1 MLADQLH
8 HPCVSDGYA
17 LDQHWNSYYSAQGK
31 SRRVL
36 SARGI
41 LSIWMSI
48 YVRACVRVCEFQ
60 KRLTLLQ
67 CTLQSLI
74 KALAVPFVD
83 QCSFDRPGWIFL
95 SKNRI
100 LSEKRQSSSAF
111 RALMILIESEH
122 KHTSGSSLL
131 FSIFHLGLT
140 AIDTFLLQHFQ
151 KQARPF

>member
-8 HPCVSDGYA
+8 HLCVSDGYA
-17 LDQHWNSYYSAQGK
+17 LDQHWNSYNSAQGK

-48 YVRACVRVCEFQ
+48 YVRACVFQ
-60 KRLTLLQ
+60 KRLTLLE

-95 SKNRI
+95 SKKRI
-100 LSEKRQSSSAF
+100 LSEKRRSSSAF

-131 FSIFHLGLT
+131 FSIFLLGLA